1 MAVALLTSTN
11 TSAQKKRF
19 EGEIIYSTSVL
30 DATYFEKVS
39 GGEFYN
45 GYLIREIK

>member
-1 MAVALLTSTN
+1 MASE
-11 TSAQKKRF
+11 
-19 EGEIIYSTSVL
+19 EGSIESQL

-39 GGEFYN
+39 GGEFYK